1 MYLATM
7 QNNLKTAEIF
17 NITND
22 APLLLKDAL
31 NTIFSHH
38 MGLKFNIVNIPYNIV
53 KYIAKFNELK
63 SYITNKEPDLT
74 SYAAGVLSFD
84 MTLDIEKSKNLLDF
98 SPIVDIS
105 EAMRNTANSL
115 SLVLKN
121 H

>member
-1 MYLATM
+1 
-7 QNNLKTAEIF
+7 
-17 NITND
+17 
-22 APLLLKDAL
+22 
-31 NTIFSHH
+31 